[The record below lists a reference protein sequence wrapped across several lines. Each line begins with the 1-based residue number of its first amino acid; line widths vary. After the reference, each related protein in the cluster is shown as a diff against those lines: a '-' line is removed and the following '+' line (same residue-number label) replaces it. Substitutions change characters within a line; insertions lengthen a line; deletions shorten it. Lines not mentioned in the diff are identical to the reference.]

1 MRAALLSVG
10 SELLRGD
17 IVDTNAAFLARQLSE
32 IGFQVCRVEQIG
44 DDLEDLLAGFQT
56 AMQRAEVVLCTGGL
70 GPTQDDLTREAIARA
85 VGEEMYLDDLLVQE
99 IETRFA
105 SMRRHMPASNMRQ
118 AMVIPSATAI
128 PNPNGSAP
136 GWCVRHNGCIVA
148 AMPGPPSE
156 MQPMWRD
163 WVQSRLEQ
171 LLPGKR
177 FMLALMTFG
186 LGESRVEEQIV
197 DLLNR
202 WPEVTIATYAKEAG
216 VQVHLTVQAATEE
229 RVAELGRAAEAAVRE
244 RLGESIFGSGDTTL
258 SAAVGELLDRQDRTV
273 AVMESATGGELA
285 SMITDHPGSSRH
297 FLGGIVAYSRDV
309 KQAHGVSAEIM
320 DRHGLVSA
328 QTAQSMAQACRDAF
342 GVDAALAVTGIAGAE
357 SVEGKAPGTCYVALS
372 LDGVDTV
379 REIHR
384 PGSRETSKHFFAQS
398 ALDLLRRHLLREETF
413 DA

>member
-44 DDLEDLLAGFQT
+44 DDLEDLLAAFQT

-136 GWCVRHNGCIVA
+136 GWYVRHNGCIVA

>member
-17 IVDTNAAFLARQLSE
+17 IVDTNAAFLARELSG

-44 DDLEDLLAGFQT
+44 DDLEDLT
-56 AMQRAEVVLCTGGL
+56 AAFRSAIQRAEVVLCTGGL
-70 GPTQDDLTREAIARA
+70 GPTQDDLTREAIAGA
-85 VGEEMYLDDLLVQE
+85 VGEEMYLDDMLVQE
-99 IETRFA
+99 IEMRFA
-105 SMRRHMPASNMRQ
+105 AMRRQMPASNIRQ
-118 AMVIPSATAI
+118 AMLIPSATAI

-136 GWCVRHNGCIVA
+136 GWYVRHDRVIVA

-156 MQPMWRD
+156 MQPMWRET
-163 WVQSRLEQ
+163 VRGLLEQ
-171 LLPGKR
+171 LLPGKLC
-177 FMLALMTFG
+177 MLALMTFG
-186 LGESRVEEQIV
+186 LGESRVEEQIA
-197 DLLNR
+197 DLIDR
-202 WPEVTIATYAKEAG
+202 WPDVTIATYAKDAG
-216 VQVHLTVQAATEE
+216 VQVHLTAQASTEE
-229 RVAELGRAAEAAVRE
+229 RVYELGREAEAAVRE
-244 RLGESIFGSGDTTL
+244 RLGESIFGSGEITL

-320 DRHGLVSA
+320 DRHGLISA
-328 QTAQSMAQACRDAF
+328 ETAHSMARACRDAF

-357 SVEGKAPGTCYVALS
+357 SVEGKAPGTCYIALS

-379 REIHR
+379 REVRR
-384 PGSRETSKHFFAQS
+384 PGSREISKRFFAQS
-398 ALDLLRRHLLREETF
+398 ALDLLRQRLLREEPL

>member
-17 IVDTNAAFLARQLSE
+17 IVDTNAAFLARQLSG
-32 IGFQVCRVEQIG
+32 IGFQVCRVEQVG
-44 DDLEDLLAGFQT
+44 DDLEDLTTAFQT
-56 AMQRAEVVLCTGGL
+56 AMQRAEAVLCTGGL

-136 GWCVRHNGCIVA
+136 GWYVRHNGCIVA

-156 MQPMWRD
+156 MQPMWRE

-171 LLPGKR
+171 LLPGKL

-186 LGESRVEEQIV
+186 LGESRVEEQIA

-202 WPEVTIATYAKEAG
+202 WPEVTIATYAKDAG

-229 RVAELGRAAEAAVRE
+229 RVAELGREAEAAVRE

-309 KQAHGVSAEIM
+309 KQAYGVSAEIM

-328 QTAQSMAQACRDAF
+328 QTAQSMARACRDAF

-372 LDGVDTV
+372 MDGVNTV

-384 PGSRETSKHFFAQS
+384 PGSRELSKHFFAQS
-398 ALDLLRRHLLREETF
+398 ALDVLRRHLLREETF

>member
-1 MRAALLSVG
+1 VRAALLSVG

-17 IVDTNAAFLARQLSE
+17 IVDTNAAFLARQLSG
-32 IGFQVCRVEQIG
+32 IGFQVCRVEQVG
-44 DDLEDLLAGFQT
+44 DDLEDLTTAFQT
-56 AMQRAEVVLCTGGL
+56 AMQRAEAVLCTGGL

-136 GWCVRHNGCIVA
+136 GWYVRHNGCIVA

-156 MQPMWRD
+156 MQPMWRE

-171 LLPGKR
+171 LLPGKL

-186 LGESRVEEQIV
+186 LGESRVEEQIA

-202 WPEVTIATYAKEAG
+202 WPEVTIATYAKDAG

-229 RVAELGRAAEAAVRE
+229 RVAELGREAEAAVRE

-309 KQAHGVSAEIM
+309 KQAYGVSAEIM

-328 QTAQSMAQACRDAF
+328 QTAQSMARACRDAF

-372 LDGVDTV
+372 MDGVNTV

-384 PGSRETSKHFFAQS
+384 PGSRELSKHFFAQS
-398 ALDLLRRHLLREETF
+398 ALDVLRRHLLREETF

>member
-1 MRAALLSVG
+1 VRAALLSVG
-10 SELLRGD
+10 TELLRGD
-17 IVDTNAAFLARQLSE
+17 IADTNAAFLARQLSG

-44 DDLEDLLAGFQT
+44 DDLEDLTAAFRA

-85 VGEEMYLDDLLVQE
+85 VGEDMYLDDLLVQE
-99 IETRFA
+99 IETRFS

-136 GWCVRHNGCIVA
+136 GWYVRHNGCIIA

-156 MQPMWRD
+156 MQPMWRE
-163 WVQSRLEQ
+163 WVQGRLEQ
-171 LLPGKR
+171 LLPGKL

-186 LGESRVEEQIV
+186 LGESRVEEQIA

-202 WPEVTIATYAKEAG
+202 WPEVTIATYAKDAG

-229 RVAELGRAAEAAVRE
+229 RVAELGREAEAAVRE

-309 KQAHGVSAEIM
+309 KQAYGVSAEIM

-328 QTAQSMAQACRDAF
+328 QTAQSMARACRDAF

-372 LDGVDTV
+372 MDGVNTV

-384 PGSRETSKHFFAQS
+384 PGSRELSKHFFAQS
-398 ALDLLRRHLLREETF
+398 ALDVLRRHLLREETF

>member
-10 SELLRGD
+10 TELLRGD
-17 IVDTNAAFLARQLSE
+17 IADTNAAFLARQLSG

-44 DDLEDLLAGFQT
+44 DDLEDLTAAFRA

-85 VGEEMYLDDLLVQE
+85 VGEDMYLDDLLVQE
-99 IETRFA
+99 IETRFS

-136 GWCVRHNGCIVA
+136 GWYVRHNGCIIA

-156 MQPMWRD
+156 MQPMWRE
-163 WVQSRLEQ
+163 WVQGRLEQ
-171 LLPGKR
+171 LLPGKL

-186 LGESRVEEQIV
+186 LGESRVEEQIA

-202 WPEVTIATYAKEAG
+202 WPEVTIATYAKDAG

-229 RVAELGRAAEAAVRE
+229 RVAELGREAEAAVRE

-309 KQAHGVSAEIM
+309 KQAYGVSAEIM

-328 QTAQSMAQACRDAF
+328 QTAQSMARACRDAF

-372 LDGVDTV
+372 MDGVNTV

-384 PGSRETSKHFFAQS
+384 PGSRELSKHFFAQS
-398 ALDLLRRHLLREETF
+398 ALDVLRRHLLREETF

>member
-1 MRAALLSVG
+1 VRAALLSVG

-17 IVDTNAAFLARQLSE
+17 IVDTNAAFLARQLSG
-32 IGFQVCRVEQIG
+32 IGFQVCRVEQVG
-44 DDLEDLLAGFQT
+44 DDLEDLTTAFQT

-136 GWCVRHNGCIVA
+136 GWYVRHNGCIVA

-156 MQPMWRD
+156 MQPMWRG

-186 LGESRVEEQIV
+186 LGESRVEEQIA

-244 RLGESIFGSGDTTL
+244 RLEESIFGTGDTTL
-258 SAAVGELLDRQDRTV
+258 SAAVGELLDRQDRNV

-309 KQAHGVSAEIM
+309 KQAYGVSAEIM

-328 QTAQSMAQACRDAF
+328 QTAQSMARACRDAF
-342 GVDAALAVTGIAGAE
+342 GVAAALAVTGIAGAE

-372 LDGVDTV
+372 LDGADTV

-384 PGSRETSKHFFAQS
+384 PGSREISKHFFAQS
-398 ALDLLRRHLLREETF
+398 ALDLLRRRLLREETV

>member
-17 IVDTNAAFLARQLSE
+17 IVDTNAAFLARQLSG
-32 IGFQVCRVEQIG
+32 IGFQVCRVEQVG
-44 DDLEDLLAGFQT
+44 DDLEDLTTAFQT

-136 GWCVRHNGCIVA
+136 GWYVRHNGCIVA

-156 MQPMWRD
+156 MQPMWRE

-186 LGESRVEEQIV
+186 LGESRVEEQIA

-244 RLGESIFGSGDTTL
+244 RLEESIFGTGDTTL
-258 SAAVGELLDRQDRTV
+258 SAAVGELLDRQDRNV

-297 FLGGIVAYSRDV
+297 FLGGIVAYSREV
-309 KQAHGVSAEIM
+309 KQAYGVSAEIM

-328 QTAQSMAQACRDAF
+328 QTAQSMARACRDAF

-357 SVEGKAPGTCYVALS
+357 SVEGKAPGTCYVALR
-372 LDGVDTV
+372 LDGVDAV

-384 PGSRETSKHFFAQS
+384 PGSREISKHFFAQS
-398 ALDLLRRHLLREETF
+398 ALDLLRRRLLREETV

>member
-1 MRAALLSVG
+1 VRAALLSVG

-44 DDLEDLLAGFQT
+44 DDLEDLTAAFQT

-85 VGEEMYLDDLLVQE
+85 VGEEMYLDDLLVQD

-136 GWCVRHNGCIVA
+136 GWYVRHNGCIVA

-156 MQPMWRD
+156 MQPMWRE

-258 SAAVGELLDRQDRTV
+258 SAAVGKLLDRQDRTV